1 VHSNPDG
8 FSQLEEFVSQKAYEY
23 KPFGSILPSYNR
35 IERFCLMFGLI
46 LRDLWM
52 VKQAKTNHDI
62 IKDDHVPD
70 HVINSVHT
78 LDDVLAL
85 DKTFIGPVLVFV
97 KAALASATQASGA
110 TGSDPV
116 EKLDISSPL
125 KRPR

>member
-8 FSQLEEFVSQKAYEY
+8 FSQLEKFVSEKAYEY
-23 KPFGSILPSYNR
+23 KPFGSMLPSYAR

-62 IKDDHVPD
+62 IKDDHV
-70 HVINSVHT
+70 INSVHT

-85 DKTFIGPVLVFV
+85 DETCIGPVLVFV
-97 KAALASATQASGA
+97 KAALASATEASGDQ
-110 TGSDPV
+110 GSDPV
-116 EKLDISSPL
+116 EKLDISRPL
-125 KRPR
+125 KRAR